1 MQKLTCS
8 LLVVLFLGS
17 VSMIGAPIVFVATS
31 AREFG
36 SMDLATGV
44 FTNGVMTTNTVAG
57 LGVAAVG
64 NPYFVDTASSL
75 YQVDP
80 ATGALTLIGPTGI
93 ASIVATS
100 MSAGV
105 LYAMDAA
112 NSVYSINPASGAAT
126 LIGSSG
132 LGALGPGFS
141 NGLAASGSTL
151 YYILEMGGGSPIA
164 SSLFRIDAT
173 TGAATFVGLTGAS
186 SIQGAVFAGGQL
198 YGFSSSGAIVT
209 VDTNTG
215 AATALSSYAGQTQGA
230 VWGAVQNT
238 PEPGTTAMF
247 LLGGLALAALGRFR
261 R

>member
-1 MQKLTCS
+1 
-8 LLVVLFLGS
+8 
-17 VSMIGAPIVFVATS
+17 
-31 AREFG
+31 
-36 SMDLATGV
+36 MDLATGL
-44 FTNGVMTTNTVAG
+44 FSNGVTTTSTVAG

-75 YQVDP
+75 YRVDP
-80 ATGALTLIGPTGI
+80 ATGTLTLIGPTGI

-112 NSVYSINPASGAAT
+112 NSVYSINPTSGAAS

-132 LGALGPGFS
+132 LGALDPNFS

-151 YYILEMGGGSPIA
+151 YYILEMGGASPMA
-164 SSLFRIDAT
+164 SSLFRIDTA

-186 SIQGAVFAGGQL
+186 GIQGAGFAGGQL
-198 YGFSSSGAIVT
+198 YGFSTSGSILT
-209 VDTNTG
+209 LDTSTG
-215 AATALSSYAGQTQGA
+215 AATAVSSYAGQTRGTVWSA
-230 VWGAVQNT
+230 VDNHA
-238 PEPGTTAMF
+238 PEPATSAMF
-247 LLGGLALAALGRFR
+247 VLGGLALVALRRFR